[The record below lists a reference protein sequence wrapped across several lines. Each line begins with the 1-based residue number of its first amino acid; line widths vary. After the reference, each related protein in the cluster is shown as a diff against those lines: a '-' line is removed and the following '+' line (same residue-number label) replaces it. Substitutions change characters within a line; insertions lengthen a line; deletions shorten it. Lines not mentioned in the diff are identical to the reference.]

1 MYDGIDQLIEE
12 NPILWR
18 YMSLD
23 KFIHL
28 VSSQT
33 LFFSGIGN
41 FIASDPSEGLL
52 PLPVQK
58 ILLDELQNAVL
69 LTSPAQLTE
78 QAKSIIRKYSRI
90 NLKCIMRS
98 WAISCWHM
106 NTGESEAMWRL
117 YSDTNKGVAIQT
129 DFRSLMKSL
138 QVGNRDILDDIFFE
152 KVSYID
158 LSAHEFPEIRA
169 DVNSIKPVFKSQS
182 FKHENEFRLF
192 KKNNA
197 YTSGI
202 KSEEEGGVEKL
213 LEKLDRELEP
223 FSKENFTTH
232 CSTDELI
239 KKVVIS
245 PYTGEPFDY
254 AVNAVC
260 QQFGVKAALS
270 KSTLFNEYLSD

>member
-1 MYDGIDQLIEE
+1 MNDSLEQLTEE

-52 PLPVQK
+52 PRPVQK
-58 ILLDELQNAVL
+58 TLLDKHQNTVS
-69 LTSPAQLTE
+69 LTSPVRLNE
-78 QAKSIIRKYSRI
+78 QAKSIIRKYGRI

-129 DFRSLMKSL
+129 DFRSLIKSL
-138 QVGNRDILDDIFFE
+138 KAENKDILDDIFFE
-152 KVSYID
+152 KVSYVD
-158 LSAHEFPEIRA
+158 LSNHELPEIRA
-169 DVNSIKPVFKSQS
+169 DENSIKPVFKSQS

-192 KKNNA
+192 KKNTA
-197 YTSGI
+197 FVQDM
-202 KSEEEGGVEKL
+202 KSKEEGGVDQL
-213 LEKLDRELEP
+213 LDKLDQELEP

-245 PYTGEPFDY
+245 PYTSEPFDY